1 MGNICGAQDRAEEVG
16 IRDGEDGGGERQ
28 SGRKDPTRRCRT
40 NSKRFCHLLGSFFA
54 FLRRSVLFSNVSL
67 SCRTALSHLE
77 GFGERLARERF
88 RTDLHSHHLDWMHV
102 GYDWLLSKEEVRSH
116 SSSSNDN
123 NVMTSSF
130 FRSPRTWASASPS
143 TTSAPL
149 PPPTTADDPPPLWTP
164 SPLWAA
170 PTHYYRG

>member
-1 MGNICGAQDRAEEVG
+1 MYWDH
-16 IRDGEDGGGERQ
+16 
-28 SGRKDPTRRCRT
+28 
-40 NSKRFCHLLGSFFA
+40 FY

-123 NVMTSSF
+123 NVMTSSSF
-130 FRSPRTWASASPS
+130 SDSQEHGRAPPRELLQPRFLHRRRRTILLRRGPRLRSGPRRR
-143 TTSAPL
+143 TTTEDEAGAGAGGEGS
-149 PPPTTADDPPPLWTP
+149 
-164 SPLWAA
+164 
-170 PTHYYRG
+170 